1 MIDPI
6 SKILLMT
13 SFPHPDIGAPE
24 PKVFGISGIGIL
36 LELVFEVVDDATE
49 AGGVAVVVR
58 HDDRRVQALC

>member
-1 MIDPI
+1 
-6 SKILLMT
+6 MT
-13 SFPHPDIGAPE
+13 SFPHPDIGTPE

-36 LELVFEVVDDATE
+36 LELVFELVDDATE